1 MSLLDSSTLP
11 HKCRTQRRS
20 QTPGVL
26 ADGDVARDTLA
37 LNIPCW
43 EQPVGTSEAN
53 RYDKLGISVETKVY
67 FLTDPGLTERDEIVI
82 TERTGRDGRPVP
94 VPVANQREIQVVR
107 PSMPDSSVG
116 LGILFKVMGSYSPG
130 RNS

>member
-1 MSLLDSSTLP
+1 MSLLDSGTLP
-11 HKCRTQRRS
+11 HKCRTQRRT

-26 ADGDVARDTLA
+26 ADGDVVRTTLA
-37 LNIPCW
+37 TNVPCW

-82 TERTGRDGRPVP
+82 TERTDRNGRTVT
-94 VPVANQREIQVVR
+94 VSAANQREIQVLR
-107 PSMPDSSVG
+107 PSTPDSSVG